1 MSSKTSGLQG
11 LSKLVLGA
19 ALMAGMYAQAE
30 DAPMLE
36 SARKVASEMPVK
48 LQAMLQDEIA
58 KGGLASAVAACSE
71 KAPKMAKAASEKTGW
86 AIRRVSLGNRNPK
99 AVPDAW
105 ERTAL
110 EDFDR
115 RKAAGEAVATLEKY
129 AEVDTGGR
137 KEFRYMKALQ
147 MQKACL
153 ACHGAADTIAPE
165 VAEKIHTLYPDDK
178 ATGYVEGQLR
188 GAITMR
194 RFE

>member
-1 MSSKTSGLQG
+1 MSGLKG

-19 ALMAGMYAQAE
+19 ALMAGICAQAE
-30 DAPMLE
+30 DTSMLE
-36 SARKVASEMPVK
+36 SARTVASEMPAK
-48 LQAMLQDEIA
+48 LQAMLMDEIA
-58 KGGLASAVAACSE
+58 KGGPASAVAACSE

-86 AIRRVSLGNRNPK
+86 TIRRVSLGNRNPK

-105 ERTAL
+105 ERSAL
-110 EDFDR
+110 VDFDR
-115 RKAAGEAVATLEKY
+115 RSAAGEAVTTLEKY
-129 AEVDTGGR
+129 AVLEEGGR

-147 MQKACL
+147 MQKTCL
-153 ACHGAADTIAPE
+153 VCHGAADAIAPE
-165 VAEKIHTLYPDDK
+165 VAEKIHALYPDDK

>member
-36 SARKVASEMPVK
+36 SARKVASDMPVK
-48 LQAMLQDEIA
+48 LQAMLKDEMA
-58 KGGLASAVAACSE
+58 KGGPAAAVEACSE

-86 AIRRVSLGNRNPK
+86 SIRRVSLGNRNPK

-105 ERTAL
+105 ERIAL

-115 RKAAGEAVATLEKY
+115 RAAAGDA
-129 AEVDTGGR
+129 G
-137 KEFRYMKALQ
+137 
-147 MQKACL
+147 
-153 ACHGAADTIAPE
+153 
-165 VAEKIHTLYPDDK
+165 KIC
-178 ATGYVEGQLR
+178 
-188 GAITMR
+188 
-194 RFE
+194 